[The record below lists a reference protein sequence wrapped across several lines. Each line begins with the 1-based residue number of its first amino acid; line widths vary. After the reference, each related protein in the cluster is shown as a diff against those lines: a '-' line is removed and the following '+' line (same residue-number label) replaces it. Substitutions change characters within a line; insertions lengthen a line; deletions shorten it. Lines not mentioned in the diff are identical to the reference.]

1 MNVQPCHCRANLGI
15 SDITRD
21 SDIFAGYLRMTIKL
35 NTLTLTIFFAI
46 GVSIAAAQDYAVTKD
61 LQSEWKV
68 FQNGAYEPFQKVGR
82 ARSVFFSVEVAKVMG
97 GYLFIESFA
106 PFTVFINGQLA
117 ESSEGSLRLKIDSL
131 SSVFQG
137 SVWQV
142 SVFQEKI
149 KAGSLKTLIESKVA
163 KSSSVIELLPT
174 RITSFRDFAI
184 IGVLILMIV
193 LIVITQLNPKLAS
206 DYFSVTKIFS
216 VREGEET
223 QTYSR
228 ITSSINILFYVYSSL
243 MLGYYLMIIFHFL
256 PSQYRAAMFFQSST
270 FWEAV
275 IHWLQL
281 SLIVLGLFFVKIVL
295 IYGLSFVFGMGQI
308 GGFHFFNWVRLL
320 LGVFGVL
327 SIVVF
332 LYFITH
338 GQRQSFY
345 FFFLSTM
352 AWVLACWIVLIVLK
366 LWRQMD
372 RSLFHLFSYICA
384 TELIPFLITLK
395 VLYY

>member
-1 MNVQPCHCRANLGI
+1 MKLEIRAGCFLLGILLLGI
-15 SDITRD
+15 SE
-21 SDIFAGYLRMTIKL
+21 
-35 NTLTLTIFFAI
+35 
-46 GVSIAAAQDYAVTKD
+46 AAAQDYTVKKD
-61 LQSEWKV
+61 FESEWKV
-68 FQNGAYEPFQKVGR
+68 FQNDKYEQFEKAGR
-82 ARSVFFSVEVAKVMG
+82 SRSIVFNVEIANYRND
-97 GYLFIESFA
+97 YLLLESYV
-106 PFTVFINGQLA
+106 PFTVFINGQLV
-117 ESSEGSLRLKIDSL
+117 ENSNKPLRLRIDSL
-131 SSVFQG
+131 NSIFHGSS
-137 SVWQV
+137 WQV
-142 SVFQEKI
+142 GVFSENI
-149 KAGSLKTLIESKVA
+149 KSGNLRTLIVSKTA
-163 KSSSVIELLPT
+163 KSSSGTDPLPT
-174 RITSFRDFAI
+174 SISSFRDFAI

-206 DYFSVTKIFS
+206 DYFSITKIFS
-216 VREGEET
+216 VREGEES

-243 MLGYYLMIIFHFL
+243 MLGYYLMIIFNFL
-256 PSQYRAAMFFQSST
+256 PPQYRSAVFFQSST
-270 FWEAV
+270 FGEAV
-275 IHWLQL
+275 MNWLEL
-281 SLIVLGLFFVKIVL
+281 SLIVLVLFFVKIVL

-332 LYFITH
+332 LYFISH
-338 GQRQSFY
+338 GQREGFY

-352 AWVLACWIVLIVLK
+352 GWVLAFWIVLIVLK

>member
-1 MNVQPCHCRANLGI
+1 MP
-15 SDITRD
+15 
-21 SDIFAGYLRMTIKL
+21 IKPNPL
-35 NTLTLTIFFAI
+35 ILTIFFAVGI
-46 GVSIAAAQDYAVTKD
+46 SIASAQEYVATKD
-61 LQSEWKV
+61 LQREWKV
-68 FQNGAYEPFQKVGR
+68 FQNNVYEPFQKVGS
-82 ARSVFFSVEVAKVMG
+82 ARSIFFNVEVSKFSDS
-97 GYLFIESFA
+97 YLFIESFA
-106 PFTVFINGQLA
+106 PYTVFINGQLA
-117 ESSEGSLRLKIDSL
+117 ESTEGPLRLKIDSL
-131 SSVFQG
+131 SSIFRG

-149 KAGSLKTLIESKVA
+149 KAGALKTLIESKVT
-163 KSSSVIELLPT
+163 KNSSSIEPLPT
-174 RITSFRDFAI
+174 GISSFRDFAI

-193 LIVITQLNPKLAS
+193 LIVIIQLNPKLAS

-243 MLGYYLMIIFHFL
+243 MLGYYLMIVFHFL
-256 PSQYRAAMFFQSST
+256 PSQYRAAMIFQSST

-275 IHWLQL
+275 VHWLEL
-281 SLIVLGLFFVKIVL
+281 SLIVLALFFVKIVL

-332 LYFITH
+332 LYFITR
-338 GQRQSFY
+338 GQREGFY

-352 AWVLACWIVLIVLK
+352 AWVLASWIVLIVLK

>member
-1 MNVQPCHCRANLGI
+1 MKISANCLVVLILLCVGL
-15 SDITRD
+15 S
-21 SDIFAGYLRMTIKL
+21 
-35 NTLTLTIFFAI
+35 
-46 GVSIAAAQDYAVTKD
+46 VSAQDYVVSKD
-61 LQSEWKV
+61 FEREWKV
-68 FQNGAYEPFQKVGR
+68 FQNDKYEPFQNVER
-82 ARSVFFSVEVAKVMG
+82 ARSIFFTLEVARFRSQ
-97 GYLFIESFA
+97 YLFVESFV
-106 PFTVFINGQLA
+106 PFTIFINGQLV
-117 ESSEGSLRLKIDSL
+117 ESSDKPLRLKIDSL
-131 SSVFQG
+131 NSIFQG

-142 SVFQEKI
+142 GVFRENI
-149 KAGSLKTLIESKVA
+149 KSGNLKTFVMSKTA
-163 KSSSVIELLPT
+163 NNSTGLELMAT
-174 RITSFRDFAI
+174 RISSFRDFAI

-193 LIVITQLNPKLAS
+193 LIIIIQLNPKLAS

-216 VREGEET
+216 VREGEES

-243 MLGYYLMIIFHFL
+243 MLGYYLMIIFNFL
-256 PSQYRAAMFFQSST
+256 PSQYTAAVFFHSST

-275 IHWLQL
+275 FHWLEL
-281 SLIVLGLFFVKIVL
+281 SLIVLALFFVKILL

-338 GQRQSFY
+338 GQREGFY

-352 AWVLACWIVLIVLK
+352 AWVLAFWIVLIVLK

>member
-1 MNVQPCHCRANLGI
+1 M
-15 SDITRD
+15 
-21 SDIFAGYLRMTIKL
+21 MIKL
-35 NTLTLTIFFAI
+35 NTLTLTIFFAL

-68 FQNGAYEPFQKVGR
+68 FQNGAYEPFQKVGS

-106 PFTVFINGQLA
+106 PYTVFINGQLA

-149 KAGSLKTLIESKVA
+149 KAGRLKTLIESKVA
-163 KSSSVIELLPT
+163 KNSSAIELLPT
-174 RITSFRDFAI
+174 RIASFRDFAI

-206 DYFSVTKIFS
+206 DYFSVSKIFS

-281 SLIVLGLFFVKIVL
+281 SLIVLGLFFAKIVL

-338 GQRQSFY
+338 GQRESFY

>member
-1 MNVQPCHCRANLGI
+1 MNVQSGHCRANLDI
-15 SDITRD
+15 SDITPD
-21 SDIFAGYLRMTIKL
+21 SDIFAGYLCMTVKRG
-35 NTLTLTIFFAI
+35 TLLLVFVLSV
-46 GVSIAAAQDYAVTKD
+46 GMSIAVAQEYVVTKD
-61 LQSEWKV
+61 LQREWKV
-68 FQNGAYEPFQKVGR
+68 FRNNTYEPFQKVDK
-82 ARSVFFSVEVAKVMG
+82 ARSVFFSVEASKFSDS
-97 GYLFIESFA
+97 YLLIESFA
-106 PFTVFINGQLA
+106 PFTIFINGQLA

-131 SSVFQG
+131 NNIFHG

-142 SVFQEKI
+142 SIFQEKI
-149 KAGSLKTLIESKVA
+149 KAGSLKTLIESKVPQDA
-163 KSSSVIELLPT
+163 LAIEMLPL
-174 RITSFRDFAI
+174 RISSFRDFAI

-206 DYFSVTKIFS
+206 DYFSVAKIFS
-216 VREGEET
+216 VREGEEP

-243 MLGYYLMIIFHFL
+243 MLAYYLMIIFHFL
-256 PSQYRAAMFFQSST
+256 PSQYRAAMVFQSST

-275 IHWLQL
+275 MHWLQL
-281 SLIVLGLFFVKIVL
+281 SLIVLALFFVKIVL
-295 IYGLSFVFGMGQI
+295 IYGLSFIFGMGQI

-338 GQRQSFY
+338 GQREGFY

-352 AWVLACWIVLIVLK
+352 AWVLASWIVLIVLK
-366 LWRQMD
+366 LWRQID

>member
-1 MNVQPCHCRANLGI
+1 MIKKKV
-15 SDITRD
+15 SDLLI
-21 SDIFAGYLRMTIKL
+21 LVL
-35 NTLTLTIFFAI
+35 LHV
-46 GVSIAAAQDYAVTKD
+46 GVSLAVAQDFSTRKD
-61 LQSEWKV
+61 FERDWKV
-68 FQNGAYEPFQKVGR
+68 FQNNTYEPFHKYGH
-82 ARSVFFSVEVAKVMG
+82 ARSIFFNVEVAKYRG
-97 GYLFIESFA
+97 DYLSIESFSR
-106 PFTVFINGQLA
+106 FTVFINGQLV
-117 ESSEGSLRLKIDSL
+117 ESSNQPLRLKVDSL
-131 SSVFQG
+131 NNIFQG
-137 SVWQV
+137 SEWQV

-149 KAGSLKTLIESKVA
+149 KAGNLKTRIESKTTTN
-163 KSSSVIELLPT
+163 SSSIELLSG
-174 RITSFRDFAI
+174 RISSFRDFAVV
-184 IGVLILMIV
+184 GVLILLIV
-193 LIVITQLNPKLAS
+193 LIIIIQLNPKLAS

-216 VREGEET
+216 VREAEET
-223 QTYSR
+223 PTYSR
-228 ITSSINILFYVYSSL
+228 IASSINILFYAYSSL

-256 PSQYRAAMFFQSST
+256 PSEYHAATFFQSNT

-275 IHWLQL
+275 INWLEL
-281 SLIVLGLFFVKIVL
+281 SLIVLGLFFVKIML
-295 IYGLSFVFGMGQI
+295 IYGLAFVFGMGQI

-338 GQRQSFY
+338 GQREGFY

-352 AWVLACWIVLIVLK
+352 AWVLAFWIVLIVLK
-366 LWRQMD
+366 LWQQMD

>member
-1 MNVQPCHCRANLGI
+1 MPIKPNALI
-15 SDITRD
+15 LA
-21 SDIFAGYLRMTIKL
+21 IFLSVGM
-35 NTLTLTIFFAI
+35 
-46 GVSIAAAQDYAVTKD
+46 SIAAAQEYVTTKD
-61 LQSEWKV
+61 LQGEWKV
-68 FQNGAYEPFQKVGR
+68 FQNDAYEPFQKAGS
-82 ARSVFFSVEVAKVMG
+82 ARSIFFNVEVAKFSDD
-97 GYLFIESFA
+97 YFSIESFA
-106 PFTVFINGQLA
+106 PYTIFINGQLA
-117 ESSEGSLRLKIDSL
+117 ESSKGPLRLKIDSL
-131 SSVFQG
+131 NSIFQG

-149 KAGSLKTLIESKVA
+149 KAGSLKTLIESKVTKNA
-163 KSSSVIELLPT
+163 SSIEPLPT
-174 RITSFRDFAI
+174 GISSFRDFAI

-193 LIVITQLNPKLAS
+193 LIVIIQLNPKLAS

-228 ITSSINILFYVYSSL
+228 IASSINILFYVYSSL

-256 PSQYRAAMFFQSST
+256 PQYRAAMFFQSST

-275 IHWLQL
+275 MHWLEL

-332 LYFITH
+332 LYFISH
-338 GQRQSFY
+338 GQREGFY

-352 AWVLACWIVLIVLK
+352 AWVLASWIVLIVLK

>member
-1 MNVQPCHCRANLGI
+1 MA
-15 SDITRD
+15 
-21 SDIFAGYLRMTIKL
+21 IKPT
-35 NTLTLTIFFAI
+35 TLILTIFLSI
-46 GVSIAAAQDYAVTKD
+46 GISIAAAQEYVVTKD
-61 LQSEWKV
+61 LQREWTV
-68 FQNGAYEPFQKVGR
+68 FQNDVYEPFQKVGS
-82 ARSVFFSVEVAKVMG
+82 ARSIYFNIEVAKFSND
-97 GYLFIESFA
+97 YLFVESFA
-106 PFTVFINGQLA
+106 PYTIFINGKLA
-117 ESSEGSLRLKIDSL
+117 ESSEGPLRLKIDSL
-131 SSVFQG
+131 NSIFQG
-137 SVWQV
+137 NVWQV
-142 SVFQEKI
+142 SVFQRKI
-149 KAGSLKTLIESKVA
+149 KAGTLKTMIESKIA
-163 KSSSVIELLPT
+163 KSSSEIELLS
-174 RITSFRDFAI
+174 RSISSFRDFAI
-184 IGVLILMIV
+184 IGVMILMIV
-193 LIVITQLNPKLAS
+193 LIVIIQLNPKLAS
-206 DYFSVTKIFS
+206 DYFSVSKIFS

-275 IHWLQL
+275 IHWLEL

-338 GQRQSFY
+338 GQRESFY
-345 FFFLSTM
+345 YFFLSAM

>member
-1 MNVQPCHCRANLGI
+1 MKIRANYFL
-15 SDITRD
+15 
-21 SDIFAGYLRMTIKL
+21 L
-35 NTLTLTIFFAI
+35 
-46 GVSIAAAQDYAVTKD
+46 SILLSVGTSVAAAQEYTVTRD
-61 LQSEWKV
+61 FEREWKV
-68 FQNGAYEPFQKVGR
+68 FQNDKYEPFQKVGR
-82 ARSVFFSVEVAKVMG
+82 SRSIFFTVEVGKYRND
-97 GYLFIESFA
+97 YLFLESFV
-106 PFTVFINGQLA
+106 PFSVFINGQLV
-117 ESSEGSLRLKIDSL
+117 ESSDKPLQLKIDSL
-131 SSVFQG
+131 NSIFQG

-142 SVFQEKI
+142 SVFGEKI
-149 KAGSLKTLIESKVA
+149 KSENLRTLILSKTP
-163 KSSSVIELLPT
+163 KNSSAIDPLPG
-174 RITSFRDFAI
+174 RISSFRDFAI
-184 IGVLILMIV
+184 IGILILMIV

-206 DYFSVTKIFS
+206 DYFSVSKIFS
-216 VREGEET
+216 VREAEET

-228 ITSSINILFYVYSSL
+228 IASSVNILFYVYSSL
-243 MLGYYLMIIFHFL
+243 MLGYYLMIIFNFL
-256 PSQYRAAMFFQSST
+256 PPQYRAAVFFQSST

-275 IHWLQL
+275 INWLEL
-281 SLIVLGLFFVKIVL
+281 SFIVLALFFVKIIL

-338 GQRQSFY
+338 GQREGFY
-345 FFFLSTM
+345 FFFLGTM
-352 AWVLACWIVLIVLK
+352 AWVLAFWIVLIILK